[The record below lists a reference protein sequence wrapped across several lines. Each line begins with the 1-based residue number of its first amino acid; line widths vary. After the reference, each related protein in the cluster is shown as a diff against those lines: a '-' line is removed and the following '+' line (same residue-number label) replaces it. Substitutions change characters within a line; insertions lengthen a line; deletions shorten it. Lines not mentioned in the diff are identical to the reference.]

1 MPATATME
9 TAHGME
15 EAPPKMEEKPEW
27 WASTATLGLM
37 GFGLTTILAGLT
49 VGAWIGA
56 GATFSMALFFG
67 GAAQIIA
74 GIIALRKGNMFAGS
88 AFTSY
93 GAFWWAFVWLNTTYS
108 TLATH
113 YDAPAFFFVW
123 MLFTLTFLICAW
135 KHGIGV
141 FLVFLTL
148 WLAFVLL
155 TINAWEQAAG
165 SPLSKGAMQ
174 GIGGEI
180 VLTGL
185 LAWLTATADL
195 ANWNFGRKVIP
206 I

>member
-1 MPATATME
+1 MPATATMD
-9 TAHGME
+9 TAHGMQ

-27 WASTATLGLM
+27 WASSATLGLM

-49 VGAWIGA
+49 VGGWTGA
-56 GATFSMALFFG
+56 GGTLSMALFFG
-67 GAAQIIA
+67 GTAQIIA
-74 GIIALRKGNMFAGS
+74 GIIGLRKGNMFAGT
-88 AFTSY
+88 AFTSF
-93 GAFWWAFVWLNTTYS
+93 GAFWFAFVWLNTTY
-108 TLATH
+108 ATAATA

-123 MLFTLTFLICAW
+123 MLFTLTFFLVSW

-141 FLVFLTL
+141 TLVFLTL
-148 WLAFVLL
+148 LIAFALL
-155 TINAWEQAAG
+155 TVNSWETAAG
-165 SPLSKGAMQ
+165 TALSKSAMQ

-195 ANWNFGRKVIP
+195 VNWQFGRKLIP